1 MRNYINALIYR
12 VTVLFYRV
20 RLFIQNIFHLTKG
33 YQPNPFI
40 LDGDSIRVCQ
50 DRFASIDSE
59 VPNEPL
65 SCLDIGC
72 NEGFFTFKMAERGG
86 FCMGIDSGRNE
97 VMVAESIKE
106 INRIENV
113 SFVNMQISPDSFK
126 SLPSFDIIF
135 LLSVFHHIVR
145 HNDIEYA
152 KKFMIELSMRNHKYL
167 VFETGQPDE
176 EGVDWT
182 KDLFFMLPDPEVWIK
197 NMLLSVGY
205 SSVKVIG
212 KNKSI
217 RSSIPRL
224 LFLATK

>member
-1 MRNYINALIYR
+1 
-12 VTVLFYRV
+12 
-20 RLFIQNIFHLTKG
+20 LFIQNNLNLTKG

-50 DRFASIDSE
+50 DRFISIDSE
-59 VPNEPL
+59 LPNEPL

-72 NEGFFTFKMAERGG
+72 NEGFFTFKIAERGG

-97 VMVAESIKE
+97 IMIAESIKE
-106 INRIENV
+106 INCIENV
-113 SFVNMQISPDSFK
+113 SFVNMKISLDSFK
-126 SLPSFDIIF
+126 GLPSFDVIF

-152 KKFMIELSMRNHKYL
+152 KIFMLELFVKNHKYL

-182 KDLFFMLPDPEVWIK
+182 KDLFFMLPNPEAWVK

-217 RSSIPRL
+217 KSSVPRL